1 MSINWMRHF
10 ELQLLDRNGQ
20 GVSLSDFKVTFQIEW
35 ADTKWPRVANV
46 KIYNLSTDTTNKILG
61 EEFAKM
67 RIIAGYDGIAPD
79 VDASQ
84 VGVAREIS
92 PDKVGQSSGQNY
104 GLIFE
109 GDIRFTVTG
118 KDNITDSWVLVQAI
132 GDHEAFLYANTITTL
147 SAGYT
152 VADLYAATMKD
163 FNAFGVTQGITG
175 EMPATVFPRGRT
187 IYNASR
193 NVMDEIAKMCSATWQ
208 LVDGQVQ
215 MVPENN
221 YIHEAV
227 VLNAD
232 TGLIGMPQQ
241 TMGGGVNV
249 RCLINPNIRINGLIQ
264 LDQASVYRAV
274 VSNGDIAQSQAR
286 IGTSEY
292 NGNVESDTL
301 PSKAQAASIATDGV
315 YIVKAIDYTGDTRGQ
330 SWYMDLMC
338 FARGSREMLNNAA
351 KDKALP

>member
-10 ELQLLDRNGQ
+10 ELQLLDQNGQ

-46 KIYNLSTDTTNKILG
+46 KIYNLSTTTVNKILG
-61 EEFAKM
+61 QEFAKM

-92 PDKVGQSSGQNY
+92 GDQGQANGQNY
-104 GLIFE
+104 GLIFD

-147 SAGYT
+147 AAGYT
-152 VADLYAATMKD
+152 VADLHRATMQD

-175 EMPATVFPRGRT
+175 DMPTTVFPRGRT

-193 NVMDEIAKMCSATWQ
+193 NVMDNIAKQCKATWQ

-215 MVPENN
+215 MVPENK
-221 YIHEAV
+221 YIHEAIK
-227 VLNAD
+227 LSAD

-264 LDQASVYRAV
+264 LDQASVYRATLG
-274 VSNGDIAQSQAR
+274 NNEIAQSPGR
-286 IGTSEY
+286 ISEQDE
-292 NGNVESDTL
+292 NGNRVLTGTTSN
-301 PSKAQAASIATDGV
+301 AASIATDGV

-330 SWYMDLMC
+330 AWYMDLMC
-338 FARGSREMLNNAA
+338 FARGGRDLQNNAS
-351 KDKALP
+351 LNRTF